1 MNRKHICLS
10 VSRRNEDKVDLL
22 DEYADMLGMS
32 RSNANFYIIG
42 DYNRLKTKE
51 RIRELEGASWM
62 EYLIQ

>member
-1 MNRKHICLS
+1 MKSRSICLS
-10 VSRRNEDKVDLL
+10 ISKRNEDMVDVI

-51 RIRELEGASWM
+51 RIRELEGTS
-62 EYLIQ
+62 

>member
-1 MNRKHICLS
+1 MNRRHICCS

-32 RSNANFYIIG
+32 RSNAIFYIIG

-51 RIRELEGASWM
+51 RIRELEGAS
-62 EYLIQ
+62 